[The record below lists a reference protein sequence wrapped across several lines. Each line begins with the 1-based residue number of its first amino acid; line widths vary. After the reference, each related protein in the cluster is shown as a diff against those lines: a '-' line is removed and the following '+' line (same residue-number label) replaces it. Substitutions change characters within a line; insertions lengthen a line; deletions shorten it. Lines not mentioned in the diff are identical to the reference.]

1 MKQLINLIIILS
13 LSAKVC
19 YAQQAER
26 VKENKG
32 VRIES
37 MKEYK
42 VIHDSIAALVKQAKK
57 DSINYVGMAFS
68 EFEKQLD
75 KRGLK
80 ITIAA
85 IAGCDCQRVYPQ
97 HVYGI
102 RIWFATDEVEKF
114 AGTNDLRQPYIIVD
128 FTESKPYE
136 KALSL
141 IREYK
146 GHYNEEVAAFYA
158 DAVIKSLFF
167 HYPDDIYLLKHRR
180 PVDQQ

>member
-1 MKQLINLIIILS
+1 LS
-13 LSAKVC
+13 LSAQVC
-19 YAQQAER
+19 HAQQAER

-37 MKEYK
+37 VKEYK
-42 VIHDSIAALVKQAKK
+42 VVYDSIASLVKQAKE
-57 DSINYVGMAFS
+57 DSVRYVGMTFS

-80 ITIAA
+80 IIRAS
-85 IAGCDCQRVYPQ
+85 IGDCDCQRVYPQ

-102 RIWFATDEVEKF
+102 MVRFTMDEAEKF
-114 AGTNDLRQPYIIVD
+114 AGTNDLLKPYIIVN

-141 IREYK
+141 MREYK
-146 GHYNEEVAAFYA
+146 GRYSEEAAAFYA

-167 HYPDDIYLLKHRR
+167 FCPDDIYLFSRRR
-180 PVDQQ
+180 PVNQ